1 VQLLEKGLFNMK
13 REDINNLAQLV
24 QKEKLEKLYKE
35 IDNKYKIN
43 VLTKP
48 TEQTLL
54 VPVKDPISKSD
65 FYAGEVLVTS
75 TIVQVENTKG
85 WSMVM
90 DTNEELSLFTAVLD
104 ACYEANI
111 FKDEI
116 EKVLL
121 EAKEQKEI
129 ANKKENKKVNSTKV
143 SFDLM

>member
-1 VQLLEKGLFNMK
+1 MK
-13 REDINNLAQLV
+13 REDVNSLSQLV
-24 QKEKLEKLYKE
+24 QIEKLEELYKK
-35 IDNKYKIN
+35 IDNKFNVK
-43 VLTKP
+43 VLTAP

-54 VPVKDPISKSD
+54 VPVKDPISGSD

-90 DTNEELSLFTAVLD
+90 DSNEELSLFTAVLD
-104 ACYEANI
+104 ASFEANI

-116 EKVLL
+116 VSILE
-121 EAKEQKEI
+121 EAKAFDIK
-129 ANKKENKKVNSTKV
+129 KKEKENQKVNATRV

>member
-1 VQLLEKGLFNMK
+1 MK
-13 REDINNLAQLV
+13 REEINDLTQLV
-24 QKEKLEKLYKE
+24 QIEKLEQLYKK
-35 IDNKYKIN
+35 IDENYKVQ
-43 VLTKP
+43 VLTAP

-54 VPVKDPISKSD
+54 VPVKDPISGSD

-90 DTNEELSLFTAVLD
+90 DTNEKLSLFTAVLD
-104 ACYEANI
+104 AAFEANI

-116 EKVLL
+116 VSTLTQASKDEVS
-121 EAKEQKEI
+121 
-129 ANKKENKKVNSTKV
+129 KKEDENQKVNSTRV

>member
-1 VQLLEKGLFNMK
+1 MK
-13 REDINNLAQLV
+13 REEINDLAQIV
-24 QKEKLEKLYKE
+24 QIEKLEQLYKK
-35 IDNKYKIN
+35 IDENYKVQ
-43 VLTKP
+43 VLTAP

-54 VPVKDPISKSD
+54 VPVKDPISGSD

-90 DTNEELSLFTAVLD
+90 DTNEKLSLFTAVLD
-104 ACYEANI
+104 AAFEANI

-116 EKVLL
+116 VSTLTQASKDEVS
-121 EAKEQKEI
+121 
-129 ANKKENKKVNSTKV
+129 KKEDENQKVNSTRV